1 MNDIDARGSA
11 HRGTAR
17 GCIPA
22 SLHRTS
28 AWRPLGPDNSGMSL
42 QKRLLAALAALVCG
56 ASLAQKIPPE
66 VAAALERAKV
76 PLDAVTLL
84 VVDAEA
90 RGAPRLSHRA
100 QVPVNPASVMKLVT
114 TYAGLDLLGPAY
126 TWSTPVFIEGAVRE
140 GTLFGNLVIK
150 GQGDPKL
157 VAERLWLLLRRVQ
170 GLGIDKIAGDIVLD
184 RSAFETLEADPASF
198 DGEPLRPY
206 NATPDALLLNFKS
219 VVMTFVPD
227 RTANTAQVYFEP
239 PLAGVQMQTSVPLSP
254 ANGTNGSNGACGDYR
269 AMLKADFSDPTRS
282 RFGGSYPLACL
293 EKVWPVAY
301 ADPKTYNL
309 RAVEGLWRAM
319 GGQLGGTVRGAAPA
333 STATLTPVFEMASP
347 ALAEVIRDI
356 NKFSNNVMAQQLFL
370 SLSLPAR
377 NTNSTANGTA
387 ASQASALPASRE
399 ASRAVV
405 NRWWKDRIGA
415 DDAPTIDNGS
425 GLSRSERISAQG
437 LARMLQTAYRSP
449 LMPEL
454 MSSLPIAGVDGT
466 LRRSKAAAQ
475 GSAHLKTGS
484 LRDVT
489 ALAGYVHGA
498 SGKRYVL
505 VAIANHP
512 NANAVRPAF
521 DALVDWT
528 VRD

>member
-1 MNDIDARGSA
+1 
-11 HRGTAR
+11 
-17 GCIPA
+17 
-22 SLHRTS
+22 
-28 AWRPLGPDNSGMSL
+28 MSL
-42 QKRLLAALAALVCG
+42 SKRLLLTLTALVCG
-56 ASLAQKIPPE
+56 ASLAQNIPLD
-66 VAAALERAKV
+66 VAAALGRAKV

-84 VVDAEA
+84 VVDAEG
-90 RGAPRLSHRA
+90 RIAPRLSHRT

-126 TWSTPVFIEGAVRE
+126 TWQTSVFVDGAVRE

-227 RTANTAQVYFEP
+227 RSANIAQVHFEP
-239 PLAGVQMQTSVPLSP
+239 PLAGVQMQATVPLSP
-254 ANGTNGSNGACGDYR
+254 GNGTQGTLASNAACGDYR
-269 AMLKADFSDPTRS
+269 GTLKADFSDPTRI
-282 RFGGSYPLACL
+282 RFGGSYPLSCF

-301 ADPKTYNL
+301 ADPASYSL
-309 RAVEGLWRAM
+309 RAVEGLWRAL
-319 GGQLGGTVRGAAPA
+319 GGQLGGKVRAGVPA
-333 STATLTPVFEMASP
+333 SATALAPVFEVSSP

-356 NKFSNNVMAQQLFL
+356 NKYSNNVMAQQLFL

-377 NTNSTANGTA
+377 SPNVTANGTPA
-387 ASQASALPASRE
+387 VQGTALPASRE
-399 ASRAVV
+399 ASRAVL
-405 NRWWKDRIGA
+405 NRWWKDRISA
-415 DDAPTIDNGS
+415 DDAPTMDNGS
-425 GLSRSERISAQG
+425 GLSRSERISAQA

-454 MSSLPIAGVDGT
+454 MSSLPITGVDGT
-466 LRRSKAAAQ
+466 LRRSKAATQ

-489 ALAGYVHGA
+489 ALAGYVHGT

-505 VAIANHP
+505 VAIANHA